1 LRLAGRDRRIDLQA
15 SLPRGVWRR
24 LAPYRIAGRRDDNDV
39 ERRVFRPARQENRG
53 RRVAAVYDVD
63 TAATNTESPP

>member
-1 LRLAGRDRRIDLQA
+1 MTSNGGYSVPPGKKI
-15 SLPRGVWRR
+15 
-24 LAPYRIAGRRDDNDV
+24 
-39 ERRVFRPARQENRG
+39 RG

>member
-1 LRLAGRDRRIDLQA
+1 LICTLPSRAA
-15 SLPRGVWRR
+15 SGGGSRHTVSPDAATTMTSNGGYSV
-24 LAPYRIAGRRDDNDV
+24 PPGKKI
-39 ERRVFRPARQENRG
+39 RG